1 MYVGGMHCVPKTAL
15 GIADIMR
22 NDQIPWLTHE
32 QEVSLL
38 KYKNFGENG
47 VCNLL
52 LFWTEAW
59 RWCLAC

>member
-38 KYKNFGENG
+38 KYKNFGN
-47 VCNLL
+47 
-52 LFWTEAW
+52 T
-59 RWCLAC
+59 